1 VWCGVVLCG
10 MLCGVAFFSM
20 VWFSG
25 RKNPATAPAPAP
37 ATATATA
44 TVLRCCHITIIR
56 FQGGLFVS
64 VTK

>member
-25 RKNPATAPAPAP
+25 RKNPAPAPAPAP
-37 ATATATA
+37 A